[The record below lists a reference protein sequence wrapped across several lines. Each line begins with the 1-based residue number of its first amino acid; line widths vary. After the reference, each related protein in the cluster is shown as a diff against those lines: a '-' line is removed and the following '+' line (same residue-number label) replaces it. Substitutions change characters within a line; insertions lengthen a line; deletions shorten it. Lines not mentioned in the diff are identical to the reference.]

1 MKTQNRQGVVKR
13 EDMVVV
19 SKCFN
24 THHVINGEDRLVII
38 LDILDVYPYWC
49 SYIVVNYGIHHKHH
63 KHHKHNSSHSRGVV
77 IP

>member
-38 LDILDVYPYWC
+38 LDILDIYLYWC
-49 SYIVVNYGIHHKHH
+49 SYIVANYDIHR
-63 KHHKHNSSHSRGVV
+63 S
-77 IP
+77 IY